1 MSSIR
6 LSGLALRTHNDETYP
21 FDVDPYAHQQSMRR
35 LICDHSR
42 FVAVNDSPTG
52 GGKTSSWLA
61 PALETRRDVIAV
73 YPTNSLVA
81 DQYEAIQ
88 RKTDEAVTHDVAVI
102 AATSDRLHELRDEYN
117 VASHGAVLD
126 RRLREAKRANG
137 QCILL
142 TNPDILVMLRRDLY
156 RNPVREYKNF
166 EAIVVDEFHRANR
179 KEQNTLRY
187 LLDEMQSEDE
197 AIVGLRQVAFLSA
210 TPEARQEQ
218 LFEDAMTAPY
228 QRVTKQNG
236 NERRAFTNPP
246 SGDWRPAMPPIK
258 LDVRT
263 APTFGTAGVLINKD
277 EAATLSFCR
286 DGRTVIML
294 DGIHEV
300 GRVYTWLNKELSGN
314 IERIDGFHGENKA
327 DKLSRFDVLVS
338 NSAVE
343 VGIDFDVEQ
352 ILFAGHNRDSFL
364 QRLGRLRSEAD
375 WRRAR
380 CYVPQATMDPLAARS
395 GTILTR
401 TELDELLAEAYPTPR
416 QPATFDAKYSAAE
429 AFEHL
434 DTRLKNAPTD
444 DHEQIKQSSLDRIRR
459 HFNVG
464 PGTKFSLQDMERF
477 TETLDWRVLT
487 ALQWY
492 RGDSIQAAVYDRTTD
507 RLTTYNLF
515 YLLRYGDVE
524 FFDLPKFRQRV
535 PDAHIADIDRHA
547 RYVDAFCIYHGTIET
562 NDEGYGRNVYFTGPV
577 MNSWLNRTTT
587 TGRKPQIQ
595 SGLEIGVEPNGT
607 GSRVESI
614 TKVNER
620 FRNRGDREE
629 NTSDGILCYTVSG
642 TPKTVQ
648 RRYELGDFFFL
659 YPVQVQDEDMH
670 SLAIGTDALYLH
682 CHVTEQQ
689 SQLLSDDD
697 NTDLIGGI

>member
-6 LSGLALRTHNDETYP
+6 LSGLALRTHDDDTYP
-21 FDVDPYAHQQSMRR
+21 FDVNPYAHQQAMRQ
-35 LICDHSR
+35 LMCDGDR
-42 FVAVNDSPTG
+42 FVAVNDGPTG

-61 PALETRRDVIAV
+61 PAFETQRDVISV
-73 YPTNSLVA
+73 YPTNALVA

-88 RKTDEAVTHDVAVI
+88 RKADEAVAHDVAVI
-102 AATSDRLHELRDEYN
+102 AATSDRLYELRNEYDA
-117 VASHGAVLD
+117 VSHGAVLD
-126 RRLREAKRANG
+126 RRLKEAKRANE

-166 EAIVVDEFHRANR
+166 EAIVVDEFHRAKR

-197 AIVGLRQVAFLSA
+197 SIVGLRQVAFLSA
-210 TPEARQEQ
+210 TPDARQEQ
-218 LFEDAMTAPY
+218 LFENAMTAPY
-228 QRVTKQNG
+228 HRVTEEDED
-236 NERRAFTNPP
+236 ERRAFTDPP
-246 SGDWRPAMPPIK
+246 GEDWRAAMPPVE

-263 APTFGTAGVLINKD
+263 APTFGTADVLIKDD
-277 EAATLSFCR
+277 EAETLSFCC

-294 DGIHEV
+294 DGVHEV
-300 GRVYTWLNKELSGN
+300 ARVYEWLDAELSRDV
-314 IERIDGFHGENKA
+314 ERIDGFHGENKA
-327 DKLSRFDVLVS
+327 SKLERFDVLVS

-352 ILFAGHNRDSFL
+352 VLFAGHNRDSFL
-364 QRLGRLRSEAD
+364 QRIGRLRSEAG
-375 WRRAR
+375 WRCAR
-380 CYVPQATMDPLAARS
+380 CYVPRATADLLAARNET
-395 GTILTR
+395 TITR
-401 TELDELLAEAYPTPR
+401 AELDGLLAESYPTPR
-416 QPATFDAKYSAAE
+416 QPATFDVKYSAAE

-434 DTRLKNAPTD
+434 ATRLENAPTD
-444 DHEQIKQSSLDRIRR
+444 DHDQIKQSSLDRIRR
-459 HFNVG
+459 HFGVG
-464 PGTKFSLQDMERF
+464 PDTEFSLQDMERF
-477 TETLDWRVLT
+477 SETLDWRILT

-492 RGDSIQAAVYDRTTD
+492 RGDSVQAAVYDRTTD

-524 FFDLPKFRQRV
+524 FFDQPEFCRRI
-535 PDAHIADIDRHA
+535 PDAHVADVDRHA
-547 RYVDAFCIYHGTIET
+547 RYVDGFCIYDGTIET
-562 NDEGYGRNVYFTGPV
+562 TDEGYGRNVYFTGPV

-614 TKVNER
+614 TNVNDR
-620 FRNRGDREE
+620 FRTRGDRDEGAE
-629 NTSDGILCYTVSG
+629 NGILCYPVNG
-642 TPKTVQ
+642 TPKSVQ
-648 RRYELGDFFFL
+648 HRYNLGDFFFL
-659 YPVQVQDEDMH
+659 YPVQVQGKDMH

-682 CHVTEQQ
+682 CHVTEQH

-697 NTDLIGGI
+697 DTEFIGGI